1 MATVR
6 ITKELTDIVRQR
18 AKGKFHDRLVKA
30 ENSAPTGTQW
40 GDYIY
45 EKILGQYLPI
55 MQQLPTEFFEHRTRI
70 ATQRTG
76 YGQYVNLTFEL
87 SSPKPWPKNLPAD
100 APAEVSGY
108 DGSFISLK
116 DDPVWEQLC
125 AEVTAWKTR
134 CDAIRRQSQEFSD
147 GVSKLLSTYSTLS
160 PALKAWPPLW
170 ELLPEHIKN
179 KHKEITVRNKPEKA
193 APDVDT
199 TRLTAVM
206 AASKLGGL

>member
-6 ITKELTDIVRQR
+6 ITKELADTVLQK
-18 AKGKFHDRLVKA
+18 AKGKFHEHLVKA
-30 ENSAPTGTQW
+30 ESSAPTGTQW

-45 EKILGQYLPI
+45 DKTFGKYLPI
-55 MQQLPTEFFEHRTRI
+55 MQQLPTEFFEHRTGITVQRI
-70 ATQRTG
+70 G
-76 YGQYVNLTFEL
+76 GQYVNLTFEM
-87 SSPKPWPKNLPAD
+87 SSPMPWPKRTPAD

-108 DGSFISLK
+108 GGSFISLK
-116 DDPVWEQLC
+116 DDPVWDQLC

-134 CDAIRRQSQEFSD
+134 CDAIRRQSQEFTE
-147 GVSKLLSTYSTLS
+147 GVSKLLSSYSTLA

-206 AASKLGGL
+206 TASKLGGL

>member
-6 ITKELTDIVRQR
+6 ITKELTETVLQSARD
-18 AKGKFHDRLVKA
+18 KFHDRITKA
-30 ENSAPTGTQW
+30 ENSAPTGTEW

-45 EKILGQYLPI
+45 DKIFGKYLPI
-55 MQQLPTEFFEHRTRI
+55 IQQLPTEFFDERSIITTARI
-70 ATQRTG
+70 G
-76 YGQYVNLTFEL
+76 GQYTNLTFEM
-87 SSPKPWPKNLPAD
+87 SSPMPWPKNPPAD
-100 APAEVSGY
+100 APAEATGY
-108 DGSFISLK
+108 AASHLTLK
-116 DDPVWEQLC
+116 DDLVWGELY
-125 AEVTAWKTR
+125 ADVVAWKTR
-134 CDAIRRQSQEFSD
+134 CAAIRKEAQEFTE
-147 GVSKLLSTYSTLS
+147 GVSKLLSSYSTLA

-170 ELLPEHIKN
+170 ELLPERVQN